1 MKIDLFIKNLNE
13 IKGNQEGYSMKE
25 NCKGRQDFDP
35 CGGNSGKPEIKACLA

>member
-1 MKIDLFIKNLNE
+1 MK
-13 IKGNQEGYSMKE
+13 G

>member
-1 MKIDLFIKNLNE
+1 MKK
-13 IKGNQEGYSMKE
+13 

>member
-1 MKIDLFIKNLNE
+1 MNE
-13 IKGNQEGYSMKE
+13 IKGNQEGCSMKE

>member
-1 MKIDLFIKNLNE
+1 MFNE
-13 IKGNQEGYSMKE
+13 K